1 MEIRKRS
8 QKAVARRHDLNYFKK
23 GSPIRHWQWKLAAGA
38 ITVSLVWIAVVSL
51 SHGRELLS
59 KGPISSPHT
68 VFGAKCEACHVPMQS
83 ALSQDAG
90 FRRHVPDAACQSCHQ
105 VPGHHAKMALASYST
120 PECGACHVEHT
131 GSMMLANASDK
142 TCATCHA
149 DLKSSH
155 YASSIHSFVDGHPQF
170 APLRSG
176 YQDNQTIKFN
186 HQAHLQKGLKG
197 PNGLVTMDCADCHRT
212 PAVRTLTPWRFG
224 STPQLREASLD
235 LNSPGMT
242 PLVAGGPGQS
252 GFHLDPLHPTD
263 SRAYMAATAYA
274 ESCHDC
280 HALKFDKHIADEA
293 PHASPTEV
301 RKFIREKIQAYATQ
315 NPQVVG
321 AEVRNWTD
329 EPMAKVPQYRP
340 MPPPRNPQG
349 WVAVR
354 SRQAERRLWYQS
366 CNQCHAMKIPDD
378 SPTVVAAS
386 LRSVQYDT
394 LTVQTMTVAT
404 LPQDSIT
411 LPTVAPTQQKT
422 RWFTDAVF
430 SHQAHIAVSCESC
443 HARTRI
449 SNQGSDILLPGI
461 ASCQKCHDGKSSPQG
476 PALASGHA
484 ESGCFLCH
492 QYHDWS
498 HPQTAPIVPRNLDF
512 KEISELQPL
521 R

>member
-23 GSPIRHWQWKLAAGA
+23 GSPIRHWQWKLAGGALAAG
-38 ITVSLVWIAVVSL
+38 LVWVAVVSL
-51 SHGRELLS
+51 THGRELLS
-59 KGPISSPHT
+59 KGPISSSHS
-68 VFGAKCEACHVPMQS
+68 VFGAKCEACHVDMKS

-105 VPGHHAKMALASYST
+105 VPDHQAKLALASYST

-131 GSMMLANASDK
+131 GSMMLANAADK
-142 TCATCHA
+142 TCTSCHA
-149 DLKSSH
+149 DLKSGH
-155 YASSIHSFVDGHPQF
+155 YASSIHSFTDGHPQF

-176 YQDNQTIKFN
+176 YQDDQKIKFN
-186 HQAHLQKGLKG
+186 HQAHMQKGLKG
-197 PNGLVTMDCADCHRT
+197 PKGSVTLNCADCHRT
-212 PAVRTLTPWRFG
+212 PATQTLTPWRFG
-224 STPQLREASLD
+224 ATPQLREASLEF
-235 LNSPGMT
+235 NSSQMSPA
-242 PLVAGGPGQS
+242 LSAASGQS
-252 GFHLDPLHPTD
+252 SPHSDPLHPTD
-263 SRAYMAATAYA
+263 NRAYMVATAYA

-280 HALKFDKHIADEA
+280 HTLKFDKHITEEA
-293 PHASPTEV
+293 PHASPETV
-301 RKFIREKIQAYATQ
+301 RKFIREKIQAYAAQ
-315 NPQVVG
+315 NPQVV
-321 AEVRNWTD
+321 AFEISHWAD
-329 EPMAKVPQYRP
+329 DPAAKVPQYRP
-340 MPPPRNPQG
+340 MPPPRNAPE

-366 CNQCHAMKIPDD
+366 CNLCHVMKIPDD
-378 SPTVVAAS
+378 SPTVVAAA

-394 LTVQTMTVAT
+394 LTVHTMTVAT
-404 LPQDSIT
+404 LPQDSLT
-411 LPTVAPTQQKT
+411 LPTVAPTSQKA

-430 SHQAHIAVSCESC
+430 SHQSHIAVSCESC
-443 HARTRI
+443 HMRTRN

-461 ASCQKCHDGKSSPQG
+461 APCQKCHDGKSSPQG

-492 QYHDWS
+492 QYHDWN
-498 HPQTAPIVPRNLDF
+498 HPQTAPVVPRNLEF

>member
-38 ITVSLVWIAVVSL
+38 IAVSLVWVAVVSL

-59 KGPISSPHT
+59 KGPISSSHA
-68 VFGAKCEACHVPMQS
+68 VFGAKCEACHVDMKS
-83 ALSQDAG
+83 ALSQDSS
-90 FRRHVPDAACQSCHQ
+90 FRRHVPDAACQSCHREPDHQ
-105 VPGHHAKMALASYST
+105 SRLALASLST
-120 PECGACHVEHT
+120 PECGTCHVEHA

-142 TCATCHA
+142 TCATCHS

-155 YASSIHSFVDGHPQF
+155 YDSSIHSFVDGHPQF

-176 YQDNQTIKFN
+176 YQDNQKIKFN
-186 HQAHLQKGLKG
+186 HQAHLQKNLKG
-197 PNGLVTMDCADCHRT
+197 PNGLVTMNCADCHRT
-212 PAVRTLTPWRFG
+212 PPTRTLTPWRFG
-224 STPQLREASLD
+224 ATPQLREVSLD
-235 LNSPGMT
+235 LISSEMSPA
-242 PLVAGGPGQS
+242 LSAGPGQN
-252 GFHLDPLHPTD
+252 GTHRDPFHPTD
-263 SRAYMAATAYA
+263 NRAYMAATAYA

-280 HALKFDKHIADEA
+280 HTLKFDKHIAEEA
-293 PHASPTEV
+293 PHASPEEV
-301 RKFIREKIQAYATQ
+301 RKFIRAKIQAFAAQ
-315 NPQVVG
+315 NPQVVTF
-321 AEVRNWTD
+321 EISHWTD

-340 MPPPRNPQG
+340 MPPPRNAQE

-366 CNQCHAMKIPDD
+366 CNECHSMKIPDD
-378 SPTVVAAS
+378 SPTVIAAS

-394 LTVQTMTVAT
+394 LTVHTMTVAT
-404 LPQDSIT
+404 LPQDSAT
-411 LPTVAPTQQKT
+411 LPTVAPTNQKT

-443 HARTRI
+443 HSRTRI

-461 ASCQKCHDGKSSPQG
+461 ASCQKCHDGRSSPQG

-492 QYHDWS
+492 QYHDWA
-498 HPQTAPIVPRNLDF
+498 HPQTAPVVPRSLDF

-521 R
+521 K